1 MRIIEGTGAVPRADQ
16 TVITNGKISAFDD
29 AASTKIP
36 EGAKVLDLGGRT
48 IIPGLVGMHD
58 HMYYPSPG
66 GAPPLYPEHAASFPR
81 PYSPGGVTSIRTTG
95 SMEPYADLQLKRDID
110 DGKMA
115 GPRIHVTGPHLEGP
129 GAFALQMH
137 QLKDTENARR
147 TVAFWIEQGV
157 TSFKAY
163 MNITPDE
170 LSAAMQAAHAHGI
183 QVTGTFVPS
192 VFAKRQTWAL
202 MIWNTA

>member
-1 MRIIEGTGAVPRADQ
+1 
-16 TVITNGKISAFDD
+16 
-29 AASTKIP
+29 
-36 EGAKVLDLGGRT
+36 
-48 IIPGLVGMHD
+48 
-58 HMYYPSPG
+58 
-66 GAPPLYPEHAASFPR
+66 
-81 PYSPGGVTSIRTTG
+81 
-95 SMEPYADLQLKRDID
+95 MEPYADLQLKRDID